1 MKSEIGKNALTSFLA
16 TPTYTI
22 LTVIKFCEK
31 LVNLLKQLFL
41 VLWSFL
47 IFLYTNIM
55 NGSIEYYST
64 FRFIAG
70 ATNGESQP
78 AIH

>member
-47 IFLYTNIM
+47 L
-55 NGSIEYYST
+55 
-64 FRFIAG
+64 FIHKYHEWFDWVLF
-70 ATNGESQP
+70 NFQ
-78 AIH
+78 IYCWRN